1 MTTRVVCIGIAMS
14 TAALLV
20 LPAIWAREEK
30 VSLDQVPAPVMAA
43 VKARFGDAVVK
54 GAGKETEKGKLVY
67 EITLEDKGHNVDVTL
82 TPGGDLLL
90 IERSVEESALPPPV
104 AATLARK
111 YPGATYRVL
120 EEIVEVDHGRERLAS
135 YEVELVTAD
144 RRTKE
149 VKVRPDGGGVT
160 EEEEDEGEDG

>member
-14 TAALLV
+14 IAALLV
-20 LPAIWAREEK
+20 LPAIWAREER

-104 AATLARK
+104 AATLEDPCR
-111 YPGATYRVL
+111 
-120 EEIVEVDHGRERLAS
+120 GRCGPLCRGRGSRHRCPPSAS
-135 YEVELVTAD
+135 
-144 RRTKE
+144 R
-149 VKVRPDGGGVT
+149 
-160 EEEEDEGEDG
+160 